1 METLIWYY
9 VIMVCLVS
17 FLIASAAIG
26 IFLIVDLVGEFI
38 KWRRKKKNVDVSSW
52 NDDWRMP

>member
-1 METLIWYY
+1 
-9 VIMVCLVS
+9 VIMVCLVG
-17 FLIASAAIG
+17 FFIASAALA
-26 IFLIVDLVGEFI
+26 IFLIVDLVGEFF